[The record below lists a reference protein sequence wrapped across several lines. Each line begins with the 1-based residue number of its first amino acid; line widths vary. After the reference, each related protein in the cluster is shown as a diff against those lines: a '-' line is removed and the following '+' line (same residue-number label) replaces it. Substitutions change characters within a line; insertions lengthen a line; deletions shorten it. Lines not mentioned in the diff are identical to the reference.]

1 MWENIQIESTCI
13 ETSAD
18 KAVLINMP
26 KKSKYKGYCF
36 WHPAKCCRLVG
47 KNNYLIQISFT
58 NDFKFTLKKMGKGKF
73 NYKEVLDTKVIG
85 PDELKKSFGYDFE
98 VLDDLKED

>member
-1 MWENIQIESTCI
+1 MIIDAIAQMDDFGPSPYAYKEGNIES
-13 ETSAD
+13 
-18 KAVLINMP
+18 
-26 KKSKYKGYCF
+26 
-36 WHPAKCCRLVG
+36 
-47 KNNYLIQISFT
+47 ISD
-58 NDFKFTLKKMGKGKF
+58 NLNTLKKMGKGKF

>member
-13 ETSAD
+13 ETSTD

-47 KNNYLIQISFT
+47 KNNYLIQISFRSV
-58 NDFKFTLKKMGKGKF
+58 FLGAAVFTLLQVILFLNLGKIR
-73 NYKEVLDTKVIG
+73 E
-85 PDELKKSFGYDFE
+85 S
-98 VLDDLKED
+98 